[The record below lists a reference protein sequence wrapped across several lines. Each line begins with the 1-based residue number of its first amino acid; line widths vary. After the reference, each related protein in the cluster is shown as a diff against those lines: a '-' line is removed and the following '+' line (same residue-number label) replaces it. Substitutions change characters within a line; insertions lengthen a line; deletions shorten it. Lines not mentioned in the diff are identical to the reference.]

1 MVSPSPLITSD
12 STHQKWSQWRP
23 VNLGSRVESQKA
35 GLNRNFSWLM
45 VNLEAEAL
53 YKGEAIQRK
62 VELAWTKV
70 TANNYFTAYNKYDWT
85 SEVSCIKRGCLAI
98 PIVMASH
105 YVSEEE
111 GFEFVNDSSRKK
123 NFKKERDPISNVN
136 FWSFQISVNPG
147 QQLYGI

>member
-1 MVSPSPLITSD
+1 
-12 STHQKWSQWRP
+12 
-23 VNLGSRVESQKA
+23 
-35 GLNRNFSWLM
+35 M
-45 VNLEAEAL
+45 VNLEAEP
-53 YKGEAIQRK
+53 YIKERIFKRK

-85 SEVSCIKRGCLAI
+85 SEVSRIKGCLAI

-111 GFEFVNDSSRKK
+111 GLSLSNDSSRKRI
-123 NFKKERDPISNVN
+123 FKKRERPYQQCA